1 MRKMLSKT
9 TSSGE
14 TAFPWKLHMVLDESA
29 FGGYEDTIS
38 WIGDTAFKVHDPIKF
53 EETIMQR
60 YFNQTQYKSFQR
72 QRKFISPF
80 PSISQLISP
89 DQNDLT
95 ISSFLFVH
103 SQHLWLRSSQDSR
116 KGNRILLT
124 STLHPRKPRCLLLH
138 GSNQD

>member
-1 MRKMLSKT
+1 MLSKT

-14 TAFPWKLHMVLDESA
+14 TAFPWKLHMVLDESS
-29 FGGYEDTIS
+29 FGGFEDIIS

-60 YFNQTQYKSFQR
+60 FFNQTQYKSFQR
-72 QRKFISPF
+72 QRKFISSF
-80 PSISQLISP
+80 RMSSQLIFP

-95 ISSFLFVH
+95 ISTFFLVH
-103 SQHLWLRSSQDSR
+103 SQHLRLHSSQDRR

-124 STLHPRKPRCLLLH
+124 STLRPRKPRCLPLH